1 MGNKHTI
8 SQSDDIFRGSAYV
21 PTREEGRRGVPMA
34 KPIQVINLGAPET
47 ADADGIATSQSP
59 SGAGDLTLD
68 GTYASNGTAT
78 LDVPRA
84 VSITSDADDSGN
96 TFTVTGEDE
105 YGYPLSEDITG
116 PNAGTSNGAKAFKKV
131 SNIAINNAAAGNV
144 EAGTADVFGL
154 PFALND
160 VADLS
165 AVFADAT
172 EERSSST
179 LQAADS
185 TDPATTT
192 TGDVRGTVAP
202 NTAADGSVEFRVHMA
217 VQGTSTREAL
227 GIKQNLQS

>member
-1 MGNKHTI
+1 MTGHTV
-8 SQSDDIFRGSAYV
+8 SRSNDIYRGDAYI
-21 PTREEGRRGVPMA
+21 PNRTEGRVGVPFG
-34 KPIQVINLGAPET
+34 KPIQVFNLGAPDT

-68 GTYASNGTAT
+68 GTYASSGTAT

-96 TFTVTGEDE
+96 TFTVTGTDQ
-105 YGYPLSEDITG
+105 YGYDLSEEITG
-116 PNAGTSNGAKAFKKV
+116 PNTTTTQGAKAFKTV
-131 SNIAINNAAAGNV
+131 TNVAIDGAAAGNV
-144 EAGTADVFGL
+144 EAGTADIFGV

-165 AVFADAT
+165 AVFADGT
-172 EERSSST
+172 EERASST
-179 LQAADS
+179 LTAADS

-202 NTAADGSVEFRVHMA
+202 NTAANGSVEFRVHMA
-217 VQGTSTREAL
+217 VQGTSTRDAL
-227 GIKQNLQS
+227 GVKQNLQS